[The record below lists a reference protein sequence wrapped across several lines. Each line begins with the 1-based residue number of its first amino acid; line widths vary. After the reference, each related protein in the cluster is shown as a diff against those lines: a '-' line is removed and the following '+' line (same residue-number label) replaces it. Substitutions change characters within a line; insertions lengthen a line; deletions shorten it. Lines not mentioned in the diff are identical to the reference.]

1 MIRSPSVVE
10 VRIGGFSRLLFF
22 LVEQL
27 VHSLTHT
34 SLPLQSYHHL
44 FISKTVFKVE
54 TIGDCYVAVTGLP
67 EPRKDH
73 AVVMARFARDCMKR
87 MNELSHQLE
96 VILGPDTGDLTM
108 RFGLHSGPVT
118 AGVLRGDKSR
128 FQLFGDTVNTAARV
142 ESTGQ
147 KDKIHM
153 SQETATLLIEGGKGH
168 WVVPRHDVV
177 IAKGKGEMTTFWLSV
192 KGGSG
197 SDNLE
202 KNDTTSIPS
211 QMEVNPKTVR
221 LVLWNVDVLQR
232 LLKLIIAKRN
242 AETNLK
248 QPVDTISNFESSIGK
263 SGMVLDEMVEVV
275 TLPKFNAKAAKTQVD
290 PNAIQIHPLVMNQ
303 LTEYI
308 KTIASMY
315 RDNPF
320 HNFEH
325 ASHVTMSVSKL
336 LSRIVAP
343 DIDEK
348 SKDLGQSL
356 HDHTYGITSDPLTQF
371 AVVLSGLIHD
381 VDHVGLPN
389 FLLAGEN
396 TKLAETYKNKS
407 VAEQVSRHIA
417 KMRGS

>member
-1 MIRSPSVVE
+1 
-10 VRIGGFSRLLFF
+10 
-22 LVEQL
+22 
-27 VHSLTHT
+27 
-34 SLPLQSYHHL
+34 
-44 FISKTVFKVE
+44 
-54 TIGDCYVAVTGLP
+54 
-67 EPRKDH
+67 
-73 AVVMARFARDCMKR
+73 MKR

-96 VILGPDTGDLTM
+96 VTLGPDTGDLAM

-147 KDKIHM
+147 RNKIHI
-153 SQETATLLIEGGKGH
+153 SQETANLITAAGKGH
-168 WVVPRHDVV
+168 WVVPRPDLVV
-177 IAKGKGEMTTFWLSV
+177 AKGKGELKTFWLFV
-192 KGGSG
+192 KDGSASADKNSPKDG
-197 SDNLE
+197 E
-202 KNDTTSIPS
+202 KDRPAQDLNSLAKKDTSIAASIPS
-211 QMEVNPKTVR
+211 QMELSPKIVR
-221 LVLWNVDVLQR
+221 LVHWNVDVLQR
-232 LLKLIIAKRN
+232 LLKLIIAKRS

-248 QPVDTISNFESSIGK
+248 QPVDTICNFEKSIGK
-263 SGMVLDEMVEVV
+263 NSIVLDEMVEVV
-275 TLPKFNAKAAKTQVD
+275 TLPKFNAKAAKNQMD
-290 PNAIQIHPLVMNQ
+290 HNAIHIPPQVLNQ

-308 KTIASMY
+308 KTVASMY
-315 RDNPF
+315 RDNAF

-348 SKDLGQSL
+348 SKDLAHSL

-396 TKLAETYKNKS
+396 TELAETYKNKS
-407 VAEQVSRHIA
+407 IAEQVSRHRERI
-417 KMRGS
+417 